1 MTKRFIFASL
11 LIGSLSMFSF
21 FLASADPEE
30 EAGKY
35 VVALRNCGCEDAE
48 GVIHV
53 YAYYTR
59 CETGGDQPCSSTA
72 CPAPPTGC
80 S

>member
-11 LIGSLSMFSF
+11 LIGSISMFSF

-35 VVALRNCGCEDAE
+35 VVALRNCACEDAE
-48 GVIHV
+48 GVLHV

-59 CETGGDQPCSSTA
+59 CETGGDQPCTNTA
-72 CPAPPTGC
+72 CPTPPTGC